1 MLNIRKKNTHFIVIF
16 FSILYF
22 TGYAKK
28 DVTDFDTFFYHL
40 KNLELNEAKENI
52 ASVPDP
58 KASELLTALLDL
70 LYDAGQTTN
79 ESHYDSI
86 QLRGSTE
93 ISNSLYLLLQG
104 YKELYYHPMQ
114 VKAYQYFS
122 DGYVLAKKIG
132 YKPLEKQFLLGL
144 LELYHSEILQSNQ
157 QYISYLS
164 DFENLI
170 EDDIDRFWFLLYTS
184 ILDSKTISK
193 IDQLSSSSL
202 NKLALLVSN
211 TNEISDVL
219 LTKFYYEKAV
229 YYGFDRNF
237 KDARVY
243 YDKVIPHAKKPF
255 LKYMVFGSFIRL
267 GVMDSEEGNLNNALK
282 HLDSASSYIDSR
294 DTLKSFFYID
304 RYKADFYARSKQYDS
319 AYVLLNR
326 SLDVEYQLQ
335 YRKNSIE
342 ISRMNVLYETEKKE
356 RELLEERQKTK
367 QNQNFLIIALVII
380 GLGSLVAILLQ
391 KNTSKKQKLAEQERE
406 IQKRKVVTLLKEQE
420 LLSIDA
426 MIEGQEKERQR
437 VANELHDDLGSLM
450 ATVRLYFENIKV
462 DKKDNALQ
470 KASEL
475 LEEAYQKIR
484 GMAHSKN
491 SGVIA
496 SQGLIPA
503 VMKMAR
509 SISETN
515 TIVLEVYNFG
525 MEERMENSLEL
536 TIFRIIQELVTN
548 IVKHAE
554 ATTGSIQFTKH
565 EESLNILIE
574 DNGKGFEFS
583 KIETSSE
590 GIGLYNIEKRIEHLE
605 GSFTIDST
613 PGKGTSIIIDIP
625 L

>member
-1 MLNIRKKNTHFIVIF
+1 MLCLMGH
-16 FSILYF
+16 
-22 TGYAKK
+22 AKK

-40 KNLELNEAKENI
+40 KNLELNEAKEDI
-52 ASVPDP
+52 ASVPDG
-58 KASELLTALLDL
+58 KASELLTVLLDL

-79 ESHYDSI
+79 ESYYDSV
-86 QLRGSTE
+86 QLGDSTE
-93 ISNSLYLLLQG
+93 INNSLYLLLQG

-114 VKAYQYFS
+114 AKAYQYFS
-122 DGYVLAKKIG
+122 DGYVLAKKMK

-184 ILDSKTISK
+184 ILDSKTISE

-243 YDKVIPHAKKPF
+243 YDKVIPHVKKPF
-255 LKYMVFGSFIRL
+255 LKYMAFGSFIRL

-319 AYVLLNR
+319 AYVSLNK
-326 SLDVEYQLQ
+326 SLDAEYQLQ
-335 YRKNSIE
+335 YRKNSLE

-356 RELLEERQKTK
+356 RQLLEERQKTK
-367 QNQNFLIIALVII
+367 QNQNFLIIALVVI

-406 IQKRKVVTLLKEQE
+406 IQKRKVATLLKEQE

-462 DKKDNALQ
+462 DKKDNSLE

-515 TIVLEVYNFG
+515 TIVLEVHNFG

-583 KIETSSE
+583 KIEASSE

-605 GSFTIDST
+605 GNFTIDST

>member
-1 MLNIRKKNTHFIVIF
+1 MGH
-16 FSILYF
+16 
-22 TGYAKK
+22 AKT
-28 DVTDFDTFFYHL
+28 DVTNFDTFFYHL
-40 KNLELNEAKENI
+40 KNLELNKAKEDI
-52 ASVPDP
+52 TSVQDD
-58 KASELLTALLDL
+58 KASELLTVLLDL

-79 ESHYDSI
+79 ESYYDSI
-86 QLRGSTE
+86 QLRDSTE
-93 ISNSLYLLLQG
+93 INNSIYLLLQG
-104 YKELYYHPMQ
+104 YKELYYHPVQ
-114 VKAYQYFS
+114 ANAYQYFS

-184 ILDSKTISK
+184 ILDSKTISE

-243 YDKVIPHAKKPF
+243 YAKVIPHVKKPF
-255 LKYMVFGSFIRL
+255 LKYMAFGSFIRL

-282 HLDSASSYIDSR
+282 HLDSASRYIDSR

-304 RYKADFYARSKQYDS
+304 RYKADFYARSKQFDS
-319 AYVLLNR
+319 AYVSLNK
-326 SLDVEYQLQ
+326 SLDAEYQLQ
-335 YRKNSIE
+335 YRKNSLE

-356 RELLEERQKTK
+356 RQLLEERQKTK

-406 IQKRKVVTLLKEQE
+406 IQKRKVATLLKEQE

-462 DKKDNALQ
+462 DKKDNSLE

-503 VMKMAR
+503 VMRMAK

-515 TIVLEVYNFG
+515 TIVLEVHNFG

-554 ATTGSIQFTKH
+554 ATAGSIQFTKH

-574 DNGKGFEFS
+574 DNGRGFNFS
-583 KIETSSE
+583 KIEASSE

-605 GSFTIDST
+605 GNFTIDST